1 MNGSSHRAIGRSDH
15 LSSETSH
22 ILNTTGEGL
31 VLSDL
36 HQQLRERT
44 KQFAIR
50 VVKMVQRLPKTDE
63 ARTMGRQLLRSGTS
77 VAANYR
83 AVGRARSKAEFIAK
97 MGVVVEEADET
108 VFWLELLIDTG
119 IVRKDQTQELLGE
132 SNELLAIFAASHRT
146 AKSRGGKFEEAA

>member
-1 MNGSSHRAIGRSDH
+1 MSN
-15 LSSETSH
+15 
-22 ILNTTGEGL
+22 
-31 VLSDL
+31 L

-63 ARTMGRQLLRSGTS
+63 ARAMGKQLLRSGTS

-83 AVGRARSKAEFIAK
+83 PVGRARSKAEFIAK
-97 MGVVVEEADET
+97 MGVVVEESDET

-119 IVRKDQTQELLGE
+119 IVRKDQTEDLLAEG
-132 SNELLAIFAASHRT
+132 NELLAIFAASQST
-146 AKSRGGKFEEAA
+146 AKSRGGKFGTAA